1 MKYDGESFVGTLF
14 CKLIERKV
22 TEVSF
27 DEVLKTAEKF
37 VELESKS
44 DPKIKLKVS
53 VKDIKKAAKRKE
65 KAKIVFD
72 KKAKVVKFTDESINA
87 YYQLHW
93 AYEAMSLRLYGDDF
107 AERVLEAYLASK
119 WFAWKENVKVL
130 LFALAFYWLFLKS
143 RDIIWVHLFVLGK
156 AYYI

>member
-65 KAKIVFD
+65 RAKVVFD
-72 KKAKVVKFTDESINA
+72 NKAKVVKFTDESINA

-93 AYEAMSLRLYGDDF
+93 AYEAMALRLYGDDF

-119 WFAWKENVKVL
+119 
-130 LFALAFYWLFLKS
+130 
-143 RDIIWVHLFVLGK
+143 
-156 AYYI
+156 